1 MVERGESSAYDSLS
15 IYLRKHDHP
24 FKLSTLV
31 IAVCAQV
38 NPTTRR
44 SRVGYVGKLDSP
56 LTKLKVTAAAAAGCT
71 CIALIP
77 RWLGKIE
84 SRKSRGRAPR
94 DTRTRSSQHIVL
106 QDAAQASTRAASR
119 GRYDEWRKTCESAPS
134 GLWSTRIRYM

>member
-1 MVERGESSAYDSLS
+1 MRKRRQTILSL
-15 IYLRKHDHP
+15 YLRKHGHP

-56 LTKLKVTAAAAAGCT
+56 LTKLKVTAAAAAAASCT

-84 SRKSRGRAPR
+84 SRKSRDRALR
-94 DTRTRSSQHIVL
+94 DTRARSSQHIVL
-106 QDAAQASTRAASR
+106 QAASR
-119 GRYDEWRKTCESAPS
+119 GRATMSGGKRESALS